1 MRTRLSLSS
10 DARDGLRDIAPVM
23 IAAAPIGGLFGAVA
37 ASKGLSL
44 AEVALMSALVFA
56 GGAQF
61 AAIELWSY
69 PVPVAAIAVLD
80 APDQRPP
87 RADGR
92 LARAEDARLLVG
104 AALSRLLLPHRR
116 GLGARRAP
124 RARPHGDAGL
134 LVRLCRGAAG
144 LLDRIVDRS
153 APRSARS
160 LAIRSASAPT
170 SPSRRCSSGS
180 SPASARA
187 ASRRRRSPRAAAP
200 RRSLIRHARPALACA
215 CRAPSPASLAAYC
228 GGAPG
233 GPHERRSDDALRHPR
248 PWRR

>member
-1 MRTRLSLSS
+1 MRTRLSLSP

-23 IAAAPIGGLFGAVA
+23 IAAAPIGGLFGAIA

-44 AEVALMSALVFA
+44 AEVALMSTLVFA

-69 PVPVAAIAVLD
+69 PVPVAAILFST
-80 APDQRPP
+80 
-87 RADGR
+87 
-92 LARAEDARLLVG
+92 LLVNARHVLMGASLAPKTRGFSLG

-144 LLDRIVDRS
+144 LLDRLVDRS

-180 SPASARA
+180 SPASTRA
-187 ASRRRRSPRAAAP
+187 ASRRRRSPRAAP
-200 RRSLIRHARPALACA
+200 RRRSPMSRSARPGMCSP
-215 CRAPSPASLAAYC
+215 APSPASLAAYAAARPE
-228 GGAPG
+228 GA
-233 GPHERRSDDALRHPR
+233 
-248 PWRR
+248 